1 MIGGLALLLIAQL
14 LGEVIANLF
23 GLPIPGQVI
32 GMVLLLLTLMVSGS
46 KGKGACRICPGLE
59 DASQG
64 LLKYLALL
72 FVPAGTGVVAY
83 FALIRQEWLAITVA
97 LVGSTAI
104 AIAVTAFAMRAMIRR
119 GGTADPSSDAPDDNA
134 ASEKEDRA

>member
-1 MIGGLALLLIAQL
+1 MIGGFALLLMAQF
-14 LGEVIANLF
+14 LGEIIASVLNL
-23 GLPIPGQVI
+23 PVPGQVI
-32 GMVLLLLTLMVSGS
+32 GLVLLLVTMLVSRGQ
-46 KGKGACRICPGLE
+46 GKDICAICPGLE
-59 DASQG
+59 EASQG

-97 LVGSTAI
+97 LVGSTVI

-119 GGTADPSSDAPDDNA
+119 RGGPQPTEGAPKGDAT
-134 ASEKEDRA
+134 SEENRP